1 MILGLLYTQKKEKHL
16 RLKAKSHPSNLLPK
30 TKTNLLFYLYYFEK
44 HHIFS
49 KSNSDET
56 ILLCL
61 NCHGK
66 ITSKQNSISPHKR
79 KNKIP
84 FLLLSQG
91 ELLKIIGENQIK
103 IALKENGKDFS

>member
-1 MILGLLYTQKKEKHL
+1 MKKQDFALSISNKKEIKEMCFGCGEDDYRIL
-16 RLKAKSHPSNLLPK
+16 SK
-30 TKTNLLFYLYYFEK
+30 FEK